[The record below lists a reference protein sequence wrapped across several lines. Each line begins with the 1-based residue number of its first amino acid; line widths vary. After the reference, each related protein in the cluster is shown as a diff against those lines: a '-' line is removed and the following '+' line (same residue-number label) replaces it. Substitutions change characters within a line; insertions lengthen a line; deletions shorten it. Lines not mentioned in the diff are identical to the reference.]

1 MDADV
6 VRELIRRRLED
17 GRPPR
22 GRMAEVR
29 LQLGDGRLCDGC
41 GAVIATKQTVM
52 LGLDVED
59 WSEIRFH
66 DECFPIWDE
75 ERLKDPQLGRAAQLQ
90 PRKIGWRSSLG
101 VTPNTPA
108 SRVQVI

>member
-1 MDADV
+1 VDADV

-17 GRPPR
+17 GRLPR

-66 DECFPIWDE
+66 DECFQIWDE
-75 ERLKDPQLGRAAQLQ
+75 ERLKDPQLGRA
-90 PRKIGWRSSLG
+90 GS
-101 VTPNTPA
+101 TPA
-108 SRVQVI
+108 KKDRVA